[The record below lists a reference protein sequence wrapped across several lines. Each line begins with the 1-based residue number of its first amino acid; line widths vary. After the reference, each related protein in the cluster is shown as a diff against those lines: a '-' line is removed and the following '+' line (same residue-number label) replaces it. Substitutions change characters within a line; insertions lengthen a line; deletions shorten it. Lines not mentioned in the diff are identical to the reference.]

1 MAISKKPVYV
11 VYLSTDGVGS
21 NIIRSIFMHLAE
33 RNIISGIDDKAFWA
47 RSLAALKYPHET
59 NFEEGIKNFDSFKS
73 FCHNRGMEIDLGNI
87 TEESI
92 YLAFDQ
98 LFSQEQLY
106 FDFSKHFTTVF
117 FRPYEWEKDHIAQLR
132 TLLLGYL
139 KRDQRKVDIKFLLQV
154 RNPLD
159 NIASLNERFGSFVS
173 LDHHYQQVLSH
184 LINVKTYKEFFE
196 KNDSDKDFIFYRL
209 DDLVYNFST
218 YMDSFS
224 RLLHTPIELND
235 FYVSKLSL
243 NKWYSDKA
251 VFDFL
256 DDKRLMDIAGYFGYN
271 YFKIPRGFRSIYLV
285 YGNIKRAFR
294 EVKLEFDFLF
304 NRVNTFN
311 SISTRHRHITLI
323 GRVVSKILSFLPNN
337 RRKHSSRYSKML
349 LKHSKTILLFLIAI

>member
-1 MAISKKPVYV
+1 MSKKPIYV
-11 VYLSTDGVGS
+11 VYLSTDGAGS
-21 NIIRSIFMHLAE
+21 HIIRSIFMHLAE
-33 RNIISGIDDKAFWA
+33 RNIISGIDQSAFWA
-47 RSLAALKYPHET
+47 RALAAHKYPLET
-59 NFEEGIKNFDSFKS
+59 YFEEGINNFDSFKS
-73 FCHNRGMEIDLGNI
+73 YCHDRGLEIDPGNI
-87 TEESI
+87 TKESI

-117 FRPYEWEKDHIAQLR
+117 FRPYEWKQDHIEQLK

-139 KRDQRKVDIKFLLQV
+139 KRDERKVDIKFLLQV

-159 NIASLNERFGSFVS
+159 NIASLYERFGSFIS
-173 LDHHYQQVLSH
+173 LDHLYQQVLSN
-184 LINVKTYKEFFE
+184 LINVKTYKELFE
-196 KNDSDKDFIFYRL
+196 KNGSDKDFIFYRL

-224 RLLHTPIELND
+224 RLLNTPIELND
-235 FYVSKLSL
+235 FYISKLSL
-243 NKWYSDKA
+243 NKWYSGKA

-256 DDKRLMDIAGYFGYN
+256 DDKRLMDLAGYFGYN
-271 YFKIPRGFRSIYLV
+271 YFKIPKSFRFIYLV
-285 YGNIKRAFR
+285 YGNTKRAFH

-349 LKHSKTILLFLIAI
+349 LKHKRN